1 MGNGSGG
8 TRTTATSPPTAISR
22 SGRVKAGQKV
32 SAGRQLGKVGAIGNA
47 TGPQLHFEMSKGST
61 WSYGGVARHSW

>member
-1 MGNGSGG
+1 MDRLHADNGD
-8 TRTTATSPPTAISR
+8 ISTYCHLSER
-22 SGRVKAGQKV
+22 QVKAGQKV
-32 SAGRQLGKVGAIGNA
+32 STGRQLGKVGAIGNA